1 MNCVQTT
8 EIKDSGLAQENE
20 ADECWSNELYSL
32 RFEVQLW
39 TWSSRFSCWFFHSNA
54 MASI

>member
-32 RFEVQLW
+32 RFEVQL
-39 TWSSRFSCWFFHSNA
+39 
-54 MASI
+54 